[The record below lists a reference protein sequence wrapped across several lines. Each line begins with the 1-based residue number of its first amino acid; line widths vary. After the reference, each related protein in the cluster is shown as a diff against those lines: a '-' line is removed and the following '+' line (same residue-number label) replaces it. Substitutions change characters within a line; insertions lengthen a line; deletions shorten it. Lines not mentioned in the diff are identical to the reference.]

1 MIPEPVFPDV
11 AALPLAGRRILV
23 TAGPTQV
30 PIDAVRFI
38 SNVSTGR
45 TGLEIAGAAALAG
58 ARVTLLLGP
67 TRVAPD
73 PEAGYRTISF
83 VTFDDLQSALRLHVG
98 SKAYDALVHAAAVSD
113 YRPVTDERGKIPS
126 EDEELLLR
134 LRRTPKLVDEVRN
147 LDAEILLVKFKL
159 EVARSE
165 AELLEIARK
174 SRAASDADFILA
186 NDLALKTESR
196 HHAYLIDRAGEVV
209 AQMGT
214 TAEIAR
220 RLCETLAS
228 KLAGHAWRSVPIPA
242 SAGFDT

>member
-1 MIPEPVFPDV
+1 M
-11 AALPLAGRRILV
+11 

-45 TGLEIAGAAALAG
+45 TGLEIARVAAAAG

-67 TRVAPD
+67 SRLVPD
-73 PEAGYRTISF
+73 ADAGYRTIDF
-83 VTFDDLQSALRLHVG
+83 ITFDDLEAAIRHHVG
-98 SKAYDALVHAAAVSD
+98 SQAYDALVHAAAVSD
-113 YRPVTDERGKIPS
+113 YRPAVDERGKLPS
-126 EDEELLLR
+126 EEEELLLR
-134 LRRTPKLVDEVRN
+134 LQRTPKLVDEVRA
-147 LDAEILLVKFKL
+147 LDPGILLVKFKL

-186 NDLALKTESR
+186 NDLAQKTNSR
-196 HHAYLIDRAGEVV
+196 HLAYLVGREGEVV
-209 AQMGT
+209 ARMGT
-214 TAEIAR
+214 TSDLAR

-228 KLAGHAWRSVPIPA
+228 TLEGRARRSAPIPA